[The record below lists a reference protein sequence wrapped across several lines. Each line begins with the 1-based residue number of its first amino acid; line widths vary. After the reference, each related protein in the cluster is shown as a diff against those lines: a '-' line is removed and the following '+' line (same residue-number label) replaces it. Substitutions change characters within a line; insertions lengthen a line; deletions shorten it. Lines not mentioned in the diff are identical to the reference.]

1 MNKILLFLTLSSV
14 ALIAEAHKE
23 STLKAKDKINI
34 EPQNTLSDVFKE
46 VFINL

>member
-14 ALIAEAHKE
+14 ALIAEAHNE